1 MHRLKIILAGLIIF
15 LAVAFSVM
23 ADTFTLTDG
32 KSVSGDIVSFNQKG
46 VVFKLPDGKYSEPVS
61 WENFS
66 QEDLKKLEGKL
77 PKAVPLIEPLIV
89 QTIEE
94 KRAKTAIEVKK
105 DFPKLERPASGSLIG
120 GLFSSPLGILIIL
133 VIYAANIFAGYEV
146 AIFRAQQPALVCGLS
161 AVLPFVGP
169 IVFLSMP
176 TRVSK
181 AEGEWAGAEQAGT
194 PEGESVGGFA
204 VAEEAAAH
212 EAHAA
217 HTAYPPGPPEL
228 PPTQSFPRGQY
239 TLNRR
244 FCETK
249 FPGLFGIIKRD
260 ADKDMILVIKSA
272 RGTYV
277 AQRIARIASNDIH
290 VTVQRGHASEEVII
304 PFTEIQEVQFKHKD
318 TP

>member
-1 MHRLKIILAGLIIF
+1 M
-15 LAVAFSVM
+15 
-23 ADTFTLTDG
+23 
-32 KSVSGDIVSFNQKG
+32 
-46 VVFKLPDGKYSEPVS
+46 
-61 WENFS
+61 
-66 QEDLKKLEGKL
+66 KKLEEKL

-120 GLFSSPLGILIIL
+120 GLFSSPLGIVIIL
-133 VIYAANIFAGYEV
+133 LIYAANIYAGYEI

-169 IVFLSMP
+169 IIFLSMP
-176 TRVSK
+176 TRVQK
-181 AEGEWAGAEQAGT
+181 AEDEWAGAEHAGVAGDKVAS
-194 PEGESVGGFA
+194 EFV

-212 EAHAA
+212 QTHAA
-217 HTAYPPGPPEL
+217 HTAYPPSAPEL
-228 PPTQSFPRGQY
+228 PPTQTFPRGQF

-244 FCETK
+244 FFETK
-249 FPGLFGIIKRD
+249 FPGFFGIIKRD
-260 ADKDMILVIKSA
+260 ADKEMILVIKSA
-272 RGTYV
+272 RGTCV

-290 VTVQRGHASEEVII
+290 VTVQRGHTSEEVII
-304 PFTEIQEVQFKHKD
+304 PFTEIQEVQLKHKD

>member
-1 MHRLKIILAGLIIF
+1 MHRSKIILAGLIF
-15 LAVAFSVM
+15 SLAVAFSVM
-23 ADTFTLTDG
+23 AETFTLTDG

-46 VVFKLPDGKYSEPVS
+46 VVLKFPDGKYSEPVA
-61 WENFS
+61 WEKFS
-66 QEDLKKLEGKL
+66 QEDLKKLEEKL

-94 KRAKTAIEVKK
+94 KRAKTSIEVKK
-105 DFPKLERPASGSLIG
+105 DFPKLERPAPGSLIG
-120 GLFSSPLGILIIL
+120 GLFSSALGIMIIL
-133 VIYAANIFAGYEV
+133 VIYAANIYAGYEV

-161 AVLPFVGP
+161 AILPFVGP
-169 IVFLSMP
+169 IIFLSMP

-181 AEGEWAGAEQAGT
+181 AKDEWSGVEQAGADGGQGA
-194 PEGESVGGFA
+194 GEFTVPQ
-204 VAEEAAAH
+204 EAAARQP
-212 EAHAA
+212 
-217 HTAYPPGPPEL
+217 YPPPAPDESAL
-228 PPTQSFPRGQY
+228 PPTQTFPRGQF

-244 FCETK
+244 FFETK

-260 ADKDMILVIKSA
+260 ADKDMILVIKSH

-318 TP
+318 AP